1 MYAGDIIHNRGGAR
15 DETLPMK
22 RTMRNLNAAD
32 RALPCGVLL
41 LILITAL
48 GPALFGCAGRSVVPS
63 PPPGSAYTSP
73 EDALRALAVSAL
85 SDQTLTV
92 TARMEINS
100 HGQRRPLKAALMMKR
115 PAQFRLESV
124 PILGPPDFFLSIDAG
139 ELRVFSPG
147 TDGGTF
153 YTGRATA
160 RNVHRFFPLALPAA
174 DMVSLLMGRVPSIEQ
189 VSSREGEW
197 EERLYRVDQYI
208 AGEKILSL
216 WIDPVGDHL
225 LRVQAFKEGGDIA
238 YTAEFAEHTSVGT
251 HFLPQ
256 RFTITGESVS
266 LTLRY
271 TEFHLVNDAE
281 PFALPIPEG
290 IVPISLDH

>member
-1 MYAGDIIHNRGGAR
+1 
-15 DETLPMK
+15 MK
-22 RTMRNLNAAD
+22 NLNAAD
-32 RALPCGVLL
+32 RSLPRKILL

-48 GPALFGCAGRSVVPS
+48 APTLFGCAGMSVVPS

-73 EDALRALAVSAL
+73 EDALRALAASAL

-92 TARMEINS
+92 TARIEINS
-100 HGQRRPLKAALMMKR
+100 QGQRRPLKAALMMKR

-147 TDGGTF
+147 TNGGTF

-160 RNVHRFFPLALPAA
+160 RNVYQFFPLALPAA
-174 DMVSLLMGRVPSIEQ
+174 DMVSLLMGHAPSIEQ
-189 VSSREGEW
+189 VSSRKGEW
-197 EERLYRVDQYI
+197 EGRLYRIDQYI
-208 AGEKILSL
+208 EGEKILSL
-216 WIDPVGDHL
+216 WIDSVGDHL
-225 LRVQAFKEGGDIA
+225 LRVQAFTKGGDIA
-238 YTAEFAEHTSVGT
+238 YTAEFAGHTSVGT
-251 HFLPQ
+251 RVLPQ
-256 RFTITGESVS
+256 HFMITGESVS

-271 TEFHLVNDAE
+271 TEFRLVNDAE